1 MVLEETELVFLYLA
15 DAFTPTYGAFKLYF
29 ISCPRIHNFH
39 KLAFKK
45 LANCHEQREKNTR
58 ENCGEACA
66 NTSTDAT
73 QHRDSAMR
81 AEEFPCILSRGSE
94 DDRGVGGWEDVA

>member
-1 MVLEETELVFLYLA
+1 MPSSCILSAVQELVT
-15 DAFTPTYGAFKLYF
+15 FT
-29 ISCPRIHNFH
+29 
-39 KLAFKK
+39 AFKK
-45 LANCHEQREKNTR
+45 SVDYDEQLEKYMR

-66 NTSTDAT
+66 SASSDAV
-73 QHRDSAMR
+73 QHGDS